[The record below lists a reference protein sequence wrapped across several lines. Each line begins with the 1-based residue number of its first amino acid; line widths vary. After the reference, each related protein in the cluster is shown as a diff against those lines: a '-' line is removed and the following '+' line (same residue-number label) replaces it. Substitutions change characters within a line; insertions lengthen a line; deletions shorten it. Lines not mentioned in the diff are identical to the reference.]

1 MLNKVY
7 LYDLDYFLL
16 SLLTAFADKEWDL
29 KLSGNGLQ
37 DELHRPVTMEP
48 FEFTFHLIFTKVMG
62 KWLSDLSSAS

>member
-37 DELHRPVTMEP
+37 DELHRPGTHGTLWIH
-48 FEFTFHLIFTKVMG
+48 F
-62 KWLSDLSSAS
+62 SSNLYQGHG